1 VESSQKESKGTSH
14 KPPMNETNCKIRLA
28 VLFIYGF
35 LTQFIPYFMRGRSD
49 RTLDYAVKKG
59 MTDGKQ

>member
-1 VESSQKESKGTSH
+1 
-14 KPPMNETNCKIRLA
+14 MNETNCKIRLA